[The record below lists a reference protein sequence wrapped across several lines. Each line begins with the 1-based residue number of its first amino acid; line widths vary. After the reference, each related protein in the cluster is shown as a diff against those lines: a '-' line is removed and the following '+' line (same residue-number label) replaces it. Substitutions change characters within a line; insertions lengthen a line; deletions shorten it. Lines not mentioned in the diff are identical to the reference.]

1 MKPYNLHT
9 HTTFCDGDNTPEE
22 LAAAALAAGCET
34 LGFSGH
40 SHTGFDE
47 RYCMSLAGTR
57 EYKERVR
64 RLQAEYAPRLRIL
77 LGIEQDYYSELP
89 AEGYDFVIGSVHY
102 LYRHGEYL
110 PVDEDPQWQ
119 QGIVADHY
127 GGDYYAFAED
137 YFATLAAV
145 HRRTGCD
152 IVGHFDLIAKFNEGG
167 VLFDEAH
174 PRYRAAAL
182 AALDRLAGEGVAFE
196 VNTGAVAKGW
206 RTQPYPAS
214 WLLEALQARGAR
226 LVFSSDCHNANQL
239 LAGWEEWGALCG
251 PSL

>member
-1 MKPYNLHT
+1 MRPYNLHT

-22 LAAAALAAGCET
+22 LAAAALAAGCGT

-47 RYCMSLAGTR
+47 RYCMSPAGTR
-57 EYKERVR
+57 DYIRRVR
-64 RLQAEYAPRLRIL
+64 QLQAEYAPRLRIL
-77 LGIEQDYYSELP
+77 LGIEQDYYSERL

-110 PVDEDPQWQ
+110 PVDEDHQWQ

-137 YFATLAAV
+137 YFATLADV

-206 RTQPYPAS
+206 RTQPYPAN
-214 WLLEALQARGAR
+214 WLLEELQARGAR
-226 LVFSSDCHNANQL
+226 LIFSSDCHKADQL
-239 LAGWEEWGALCG
+239 LAGWQEWGSLCG

>member
-1 MKPYNLHT
+1 MRPYNLHT

-47 RYCMSLAGTR
+47 RYCMSPAGTR
-57 EYKERVR
+57 EYIRQVR

-77 LGIEQDYYSELP
+77 LGIEQDYYSEQP

-102 LYRHGEYL
+102 LHRHGEYL

-119 QGIVADHY
+119 QRIVADHY
-127 GGDYYAFAED
+127 GGNYYAF
-137 YFATLAAV
+137 
-145 HRRTGCD
+145 
-152 IVGHFDLIAKFNEGG
+152 
-167 VLFDEAH
+167 
-174 PRYRAAAL
+174 
-182 AALDRLAGEGVAFE
+182 
-196 VNTGAVAKGW
+196 AVAKGW
-206 RTQPYPAS
+206 RTQPYPAN
-214 WLLEALQARGAR
+214 WLLKELQARGAR
-226 LVFSSDCHNANQL
+226 LIFSSDCHKADQL
-239 LAGWEEWGALCG
+239 LAGWQEWGSLCG